1 MAELADLYTIRDL
14 SKDFDVT
21 TRTLRFYEE
30 KGLLEPE
37 RLGKKRFYSAADRV
51 RLKLILRGK
60 RLGFSLDESAELM
73 AMYAPESNN
82 APQLQALIDK
92 IRAQRQRVEEQR
104 RHVEVM
110 LQDLKDWERRSLKAF
125 RALQRGNNNK
135 QD

>member
-73 AMYAPESNN
+73 AMYDPESNN